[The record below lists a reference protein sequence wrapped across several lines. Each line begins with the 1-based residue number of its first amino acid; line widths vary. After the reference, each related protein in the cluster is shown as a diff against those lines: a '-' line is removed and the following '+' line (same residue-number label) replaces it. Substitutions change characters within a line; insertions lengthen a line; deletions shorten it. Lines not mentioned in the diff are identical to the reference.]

1 MEKQPQFPFAPKD
14 FARCLNATCP
24 RSQNC
29 LRRTAALQDT
39 DEHLFL
45 KVVNPLRYPKEGEEC
60 ELFRST
66 PTKCGWHGESPTCW
80 TMCPTK
86 KAAYC
91 AI

>member
-45 KVVNPLRYPKEGEEC
+45 KVVNPWI
-60 ELFRST
+60 LFIPLIFT
-66 PTKCGWHGESPTCW
+66 LF
-80 TMCPTK
+80 
-86 KAAYC
+86 YV
-91 AI
+91 